1 MNTECSR
8 EVSLA
13 HNLLEIM
20 LPRELRTRI
29 IKRMTS
35 QKVEYVQDGTRVQY
49 GSCLHLFVVAW
60 RDSPISKY
68 LNNQWWLSQHVSSP
82 FRVTTLPITSQ
93 EPEDTSSCG
102 FLADNSLQHFA
113 FPSSVLL
120 ILRPGIQAARMKAF
134 LLLAQ
139 QVLD

>member
-1 MNTECSR
+1 MNTECSK

-20 LPRELRTRI
+20 LPRELRTQI

-49 GSCLHLFVVAW
+49 GSCLYLFVVAW

-68 LNNQWWLSQHVSSP
+68 LNKELGYLSCTCWRIMP
-82 FRVTTLPITSQ
+82 
-93 EPEDTSSCG
+93 
-102 FLADNSLQHFA
+102 
-113 FPSSVLL
+113 
-120 ILRPGIQAARMKAF
+120 AF
-134 LLLAQ
+134 LYFYRSSR
-139 QVLD
+139 LDGKCFCVDSDTVSCFQGAVEGKKKA